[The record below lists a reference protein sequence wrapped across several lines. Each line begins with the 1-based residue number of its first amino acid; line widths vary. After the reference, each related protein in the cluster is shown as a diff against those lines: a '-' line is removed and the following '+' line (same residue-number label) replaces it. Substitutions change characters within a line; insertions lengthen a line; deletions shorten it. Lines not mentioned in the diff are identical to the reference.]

1 MSVPSAWG
9 GNGPNVL
16 ASDEAREHT
25 VEVLKGGYLDGRLT
39 QEEYEHRIGIAYQA
53 RTHGELG
60 ALTSDLPRPYMPPPP
75 GTNGKAVAA
84 LVCGVAGLFTGL
96 SAIPAVVLG
105 HMARREIR
113 RTREQGDA
121 MAVTGLVL
129 GYVITVAMLLALVG
143 VILLVVAFA
152 QDAHGTF

>member
-9 GNGPNVL
+9 GNRPDVL
-16 ASDEAREHT
+16 ASDEAREAT
-25 VEVLKGGYLDGRLT
+25 VEVLKGGFLDGRLT

-60 ALTSDLPRPYMPPPP
+60 ALTRDLPRPFMPPPP

-84 LVCGVAGLFTGL
+84 LVCGVGGLFVGL
-96 SAIPAVVLG
+96 TAIPAVVLG

-113 RTREQGDA
+113 RTGEQGGA
-121 MAVTGLVL
+121 MALTGLVL
-129 GYVITVAMLLALVG
+129 GYVISVAMLVALVG
-143 VILLVVAFA
+143 VVLLVVAFA
-152 QDAHGTF
+152 QDANGTY